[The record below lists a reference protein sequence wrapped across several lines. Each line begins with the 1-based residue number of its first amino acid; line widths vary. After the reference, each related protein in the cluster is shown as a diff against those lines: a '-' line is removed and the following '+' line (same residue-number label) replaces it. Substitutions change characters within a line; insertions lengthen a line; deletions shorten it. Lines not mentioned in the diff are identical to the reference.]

1 MGVTKSLPE
10 YRVSVDI
17 GGTFTDLVAL
27 NEQTGKLMNFK
38 LSSTPKKPADAV
50 IEAFK
55 QFLKRV
61 KPEKISTITH
71 ATTIAVNALLG
82 QMGLEL
88 PKAALITTK
97 GFRDV
102 LEIGR
107 QRRHELYNLF
117 VQRPRMLIPR
127 KLRYEVNERIGPE
140 GEVLEP
146 LNIENARSL
155 AVELKREKI
164 KAVAIALLH
173 SYMNPKH
180 EQEIKNMLQRAY
192 PQAFVTCSS
201 EIAPEYR
208 EFERTSTT
216 VVNACLMP
224 IVSVY
229 MNDLSDRIQKLGVSS
244 PLCVMQSSGGIAS
257 KNVIIEKPV
266 SMVESGPA
274 AGVIASSFYGKM
286 LKIKNIISF
295 DMGGTTAKA
304 GIVQGGIPEVVTE
317 YEVAGKVHSGRIVKG
332 SGYPVR
338 FPFIDLA
345 ECSAGGGTIAWVD
358 TGGALRVGPLSA
370 GADPGPACYGKG
382 GEKPTVTDADLILG
396 RLNPNDM
403 LGGRMK
409 VFPELS
415 QKFIDKEICE
425 KIGFELADAAAGIIR
440 IVNSTMAKILRIV
453 SVERGHDPRQFTL
466 NSFGG
471 AGPMHACALA
481 EELHISSIIV
491 PTNPGLFSALGLLTA
506 NFTYSLTK
514 AIMKTVKDVQLSD
527 VEATFKKLQAEGMK
541 ILESQRIKPDNM
553 TFLRQ
558 LDMRY
563 FGQGYELTIPVLT
576 PLTKEEFDRV
586 IESFHS
592 KHKAVYGY
600 AVREENVELVNAR
613 LVAVGIVTKP
623 KLMKQKLCTREPPAE
638 ALLTTRNV
646 FFEKYRD
653 YVECPVYVREKLK
666 PGNIICGPAVIEQY
680 DATTVVYPNWKARVD
695 EFGNFLMNFAGEEHY

>member
-1 MGVTKSLPE
+1 MPE
-10 YRVSVDI
+10 YRVSTDI

-38 LSSTPKKPADAV
+38 VSSTPKKPADAV
-50 IEAFK
+50 IEVFK
-55 QFLKRV
+55 QFLKGV
-61 KPEKISTITH
+61 EPEKVSATTH

-127 KLRYEVNERIGPE
+127 KLRYEVNERIGPA

-146 LNIENARSL
+146 LNTENARTL

-164 KAVAIALLH
+164 RAVAIALLH

-180 EQEIKNMLQRAY
+180 EQEIKNILQTAY
-192 PQAFVTCSS
+192 PQIFVTCSS

-224 IVSVY
+224 IVSFYV
-229 MNDLSDRIQKLGVSS
+229 NDLSDRIQKLGISS
-244 PLCVMQSSGGIAS
+244 PLSVMQSSGGMAS
-257 KNVIIEKPV
+257 KNVIVEKPV

-286 LKIKNIISF
+286 LRIKNIISF

-304 GIVQGGIPEVVTE
+304 GIVQDGIPEVVTE

-345 ECSAGGGTIAWVD
+345 ECSAGGGTIACVD
-358 TGGALRVGPLSA
+358 TGGALRVGPISA

-382 GEKPTVTDADLILG
+382 GEKPTVTDANLILG
-396 RLNPNDM
+396 RLNPNYL
-403 LGGRMK
+403 LGGKMK
-409 VFPELS
+409 VFPRLS
-415 QKFIDKEICE
+415 QKSIEKEICE
-425 KIGFELADAAAGIIR
+425 KTGLGLADVAAGIIR

-506 NFTYSLTK
+506 DFTCSLVK

-527 VEATFKKLQAEGMK
+527 VEVTFRKLQAEGMK
-541 ILESQRIKPDNM
+541 TLESQKVKPDNM

-563 FGQGYELTIPVLT
+563 FGQGYELTIPVFA

-592 KHKAVYGY
+592 KHKAFYGY

-613 LVAVGIVTKP
+613 LVAVGIVMKP
-623 KLMKQKLCTREPPAE
+623 KLMKQKLCTRQPSAE

-646 FFEKYRD
+646 FFEKYKD
-653 YVECPVYVREKLK
+653 YVECPIYVREKLK

-680 DATTVVYPNWKARVD
+680 DATTVVHSNWKARVG
-695 EFGNFLMNFAGEEHY
+695 EFGNFLMNFAGGEHY

>member
-1 MGVTKSLPE
+1 LPE
-10 YRVSVDI
+10 YRVTVDI

-27 NEQTGKLMNFK
+27 NEQTGKLMNCK
-38 LSSTPKKPADAV
+38 VSSTPKKPADAV
-50 IEAFK
+50 IEVFK
-55 QFLKRV
+55 QFLKGV
-61 KPEKISTITH
+61 EPEKISTITH
-71 ATTIAVNALLG
+71 ATTIAVNVLLG

-146 LNIENARSL
+146 LSTENARSL

-164 KAVAIALLH
+164 KA
-173 SYMNPKH
+173 
-180 EQEIKNMLQRAY
+180 
-192 PQAFVTCSS
+192 
-201 EIAPEYR
+201 
-208 EFERTSTT
+208 
-216 VVNACLMP
+216 
-224 IVSVY
+224 
-229 MNDLSDRIQKLGVSS
+229 
-244 PLCVMQSSGGIAS
+244 
-257 KNVIIEKPV
+257 
-266 SMVESGPA
+266 
-274 AGVIASSFYGKM
+274 
-286 LKIKNIISF
+286 IKNIISF

-304 GIVQGGIPEVVTE
+304 GIVQGGIPGVVTE

-382 GEKPTVTDADLILG
+382 GEKPTVTDANLILG
-396 RLNPNDM
+396 RLNPNYL

-415 QKFIDKEICE
+415 QKSIDKEICE
-425 KIGFELADAAAGIIR
+425 KTGLESADTAAGIIR

-453 SVERGHDPRQFTL
+453 SVERGHDPRQFAL

-506 NFTYSLTK
+506 DFTYSLVK

-527 VEATFKKLQAEGMK
+527 IEATFRKLQAEGMK
-541 ILESQRIKPDNM
+541 ILESQKVKPHNM

-563 FGQGYELTIPVLT
+563 FGQGYELTIPVLA
-576 PLTKEEFDRV
+576 PLIKEESDRV
-586 IESFHS
+586 IERFHS

-613 LVAVGIVTKP
+613 LVAVGIVMKP

-646 FFEKYRD
+646 FFEKYKD
-653 YVECPVYVREKLK
+653 YVKCPVYIREKLK
-666 PGNIICGPAVIEQY
+666 PGNMICGPAVIEQY
-680 DATTVVYPNWKARVD
+680 DATTVVYPNWETRVD
-695 EFGNFLMNFAGEEHY
+695 GFGNFLMTFAGGKQVES

>member
-1 MGVTKSLPE
+1 MPE
-10 YRVSVDI
+10 YRVSIDI
-17 GGTFTDLVAL
+17 GGTFTDLIAL

-38 LSSTPKKPADAV
+38 VSSTPKKPADAV
-50 IEAFK
+50 IEVFER
-55 QFLKRV
+55 FLKRV
-61 KPEKISTITH
+61 EPETVSTITH
-71 ATTIAVNALLG
+71 STTIAVNALLG
-82 QMGLEL
+82 QLGLEL
-88 PKAALITTK
+88 PKVALITTK

-127 KLRYEVNERIGPE
+127 RLRYEVNERIGPE

-146 LNIENARSL
+146 LNTENVRSL

-180 EQEIKNMLQRAY
+180 EQKIKNILQEAY
-192 PQAFVTCSS
+192 PRTFVTCSS

-216 VVNACLMP
+216 AVNACLMP

-229 MNDLSDRIQKLGVSS
+229 MNELSDRIQKLGVSS
-244 PLCVMQSSGGIAS
+244 PFCVMQSSGGIAS
-257 KNVIIEKPV
+257 KNVIIKKPV

-286 LKIKNIISF
+286 LKIQNIISF

-304 GIVQGGIPEVVTE
+304 GIVKGGIPEVVTE

-358 TGGALRVGPLSA
+358 TGAALRVGPLSA
-370 GADPGPACYGKG
+370 GADPGPACYGKS
-382 GEKPTVTDADLILG
+382 GEKPTVTDANLILG
-396 RLNPNDM
+396 RLNPNYI

-415 QKFIDKEICE
+415 QKSIDKEICE
-425 KIGFELADAAAGIIR
+425 KTGLELADAAAGIIR

-453 SVERGHDPRQFTL
+453 SVERGHDSRQFTL

-481 EELHISSIIV
+481 EELHISSIIA

-506 NFTYSLTK
+506 DFIYSLVK

-527 VEATFKKLQAEGMK
+527 IEATFRKLQAKGMK
-541 ILESQRIKPDNM
+541 ILESQKVKPDNM

-558 LDMRY
+558 LDLRY
-563 FGQGYELTIPVLT
+563 FGQGYELTIPVLA
-576 PLTKEEFDRV
+576 PLIKEEFDRV

-592 KHKAVYGY
+592 KHEAVYGY

-613 LVAVGIVTKP
+613 LVAVGVVMKP
-623 KLMKQKLCTREPPAE
+623 KLMKQKLCEREPSAE
-638 ALLTTRNV
+638 ALLTTRDV

-653 YVECPVYVREKLK
+653 FVKCPVYTREKLK
-666 PGNIICGPAVIEQY
+666 PGNMICGPAVIEQY
-680 DATTVVYPNWKARVD
+680 DATTVVYPNWKTRVD
-695 EFGNFLMNFAGEEHY
+695 GFGNFLMTLVGEEHY